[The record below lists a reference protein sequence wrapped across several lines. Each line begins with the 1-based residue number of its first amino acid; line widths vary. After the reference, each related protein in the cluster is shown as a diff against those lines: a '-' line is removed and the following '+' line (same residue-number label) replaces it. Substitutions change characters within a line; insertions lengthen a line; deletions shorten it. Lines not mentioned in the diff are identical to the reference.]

1 MRRIYWLVLLLL
13 AACAGVGGLTQ
24 KPEISLAGLD
34 LVGFGLFEQRFLLK
48 LRIENP
54 NDVDL
59 SIKGLA
65 FDVEL
70 NGLPFAKGLSDR
82 AVTVPRLGEAVL
94 EVRATSNLGSVLRQL
109 RELQKAG
116 RERVDYRIFGN
127 IVVDGLGSVPFDR
140 RGDVALPR
148 FGAPPGQPAAAKPAA
163 T

>member
-1 MRRIYWLVLLLL
+1 MKRLVWIVLLLL

-34 LVGFGLFEQRFLLK
+34 LLELGLFEQRFLLK

-59 SIKGLA
+59 PIKGLA

-94 EVRATSNLGSVLRQL
+94 DVRATSNLGSVLRQL

-116 RERVDYRIFGN
+116 RERVDYRIFGS
-127 IVVDGLGSVPFDR
+127 IAVDGLGRVPFDR
-140 RGDVALPR
+140 RGDVPLPR
-148 FGAPPGQPAAAKPAA
+148 FGAPSGKPAA
-163 T
+163 PKPERT